1 MNQQKLFIYNVLSKY
16 LGSQDSK
23 IYLIFKIIF
32 KIYILPF
39 EKISNKSL
47 NVLFIIYIFLIK
59 G

>member
-32 KIYILPF
+32 KIDILPF
-39 EKISNKSL
+39 EIISNKSL
-47 NVLFIIYIFLIK
+47 KVLFIIYIFLIK